1 MSDPRVAL
9 VGDDGTVERAAT
21 DTGLTVTDSVRPTDT
36 DRLSTVEFDTVVA
49 VGERALIETA
59 LAGIDGPVVPVDGE
73 EANYATETRPRQPAL
88 DALAAG
94 TLRTVDQPI
103 LSVSVGDER
112 VGRAVLDTA
121 LVTSEPARIS
131 EYSIH
136 DGSERVDTIRSD
148 GIVVSTPLGSSG
160 YGRATGGPILAP
172 GTGLAVSPIAPFAT
186 ASSARVLADAVT
198 LRVERDE
205 GDVSLLLDDCDA
217 GSVPPE
223 TPVVI
228 DPAERVQIA
237 RPRQPDAFDS

>member
-21 DTGLTVTDSVRPTDT
+21 DAGLVVTDSVGSADA
-36 DRLSTVEFDTVVA
+36 DRLSAEGFDAVVA
-49 VGERALIETA
+49 VGERALIETT
-59 LAGIDGPVVPVDGE
+59 LGSLDTPVVPVDGE
-73 EANYATETRPRQPAL
+73 EADYATEARPRQPAL

-94 TLRTVDQPI
+94 TLRTVEQPI
-103 LSVSVGDER
+103 LSVAVGGER
-112 VGRAVLDTA
+112 VGRAVLDTT

-136 DGSERVDTIRSD
+136 DGGERVDTIRSD

-160 YGRATGGPILAP
+160 YGRAADGPILAP

-186 ASSARVLADAVT
+186 ASNARVLAETVK

-205 GDVSLLLDDCDA
+205 GDVSLLLDDRDVQR
-217 GSVPPE
+217 VPSG

-228 DPAERVQIA
+228 DPAERVRIG
-237 RPRQPDAFDS
+237 RPRESRVSES